1 MQLPETLLPELRA
14 RWACYVGVMEALSA
28 VQALQRERERHYKDL
43 LDTVLR
49 LHGLDAGKNW
59 QVNLETGEVRES
71 SAETVNGIAAPPA
84 MTTG

>member
-43 LDTVLR
+43 LDTVLK

-71 SAETVNGIAAPPA
+71 VEQGGNGTTVPAAVS
-84 MTTG
+84 G